1 MRLTRTG
8 LDESRQEPLPGAD
21 PVGKRL
27 LPTAGLATLPLAGY
41 TAATIALGAV
51 GLVLATMAIPV
62 SSEIAIAGLDPGVG
76 LPAGVALWT
85 LLGLAGAARVV
96 REPSGH
102 GVFTFH
108 MPFVVAAMTL
118 GGPVAGGWVAMF
130 SSFDRHELE
139 ETPWYG
145 ILANHAA
152 LTLGAIAGGI
162 VILVLGVVG
171 DGLDLAKGSGYTLV
185 AVLAGTFIYM
195 AVTVA
200 LAAGTIVLRDG
211 ITVRETLAL
220 FDESFRT
227 STIAETLLGW
237 LLTVAYIAVGWWGPI
252 VCTVMVLALW
262 RASGASERSRRDD
275 LTGVLSMT
283 AFTARAVEAVDRAR
297 RGIEGAAYVFIDLDQ
312 FKAVNDGARDH
323 HVGDQVL
330 TEVGLR
336 LRGAIRANDA
346 AGRRSGDEFV
356 VLLAG
361 VPDQTTAE
369 RLARRLHATIV
380 APYSTD
386 AGEIRVG
393 ASIGVALI
401 EPQAKETELEVRR
414 RADAA
419 MYAIKERGGGVRL
432 WGESTGG

>member
-1 MRLTRTG
+1 MRMTAPRFRASMEALLAAGTG
-8 LDESRQEPLPGAD
+8 SL
-21 PVGKRL
+21 L
-27 LPTAGLATLPLAGY
+27 LPLY
-41 TAATIALGAV
+41 TAATITVGALA
-51 GLVLATMAIPV
+51 LVLVTLQVPV
-62 SSEIAIAGLDPGVG
+62 SAKIAIAGLGSGVG

-85 LLGLAGAARVV
+85 LFGLAGAARIV

-108 MPFVVAAMTL
+108 MPFVVAAMAL
-118 GGPVAGGWVAMF
+118 GGPVAGGWVAMI

-152 LTLGAIAGGI
+152 LTLGAIVGGLL
-162 VILVLGVVG
+162 ILVLGATG
-171 DGLDLAKGSGYTLV
+171 DALGLAGSSGFKLV

-262 RASGASERSRRDD
+262 RASGASEQTRRDE
-275 LTGVLSMT
+275 LTGVLNMT
-283 AFTARAVEAVDRAR
+283 AFTARAVEAVNRAR
-297 RGIEGAAYVFIDLDQ
+297 RGVEGAAYVFIDLDQ
-312 FKAVNDGARDH
+312 FKAVNDAARDH

-361 VPDQTTAE
+361 VSDEVTAE
-369 RLARRLHATIV
+369 RLAKRLHTTIV

-386 AGEIRVG
+386 IGELRVG
-393 ASIGVALI
+393 ASVGVALI
-401 EPQAKETELEVRR
+401 EPQATETELEVRR

-419 MYAIKERGGGVRL
+419 MYEIKERGGGVRIY
-432 WGESTGG
+432 GESTGA

>member
-1 MRLTRTG
+1 MRLTTARFRT
-8 LDESRQEPLPGAD
+8 SRVEPLLAAGARS
-21 PVGKRL
+21 RL
-27 LPTAGLATLPLAGY
+27 LPPY
-41 TAATIALGAV
+41 TAATIVAGA
-51 GLVLATMAIPV
+51 GALVLLTLLVPV
-62 SSEIAIAGLDPGVG
+62 SPEIAIAGLGPGVD

-85 LLGLAGAARVV
+85 LFGLAGAARIV

-108 MPFVVAAMTL
+108 LPFVVAAMTL
-118 GGPVAGGWVAMF
+118 GGPVAGGWVAMIA
-130 SSFDRHELE
+130 SFDRHELE

-145 ILANHAA
+145 ILANHAS
-152 LTLGAIAGGI
+152 LTLGAVAGGL
-162 VILVLGVVG
+162 VILVLDAAGTALG
-171 DGLDLAKGSGYTLV
+171 LTDGLGFTLV
-185 AVLAGTFIYM
+185 AVLAGTFVFTV
-195 AVTVA
+195 VTVA

-211 ITVRETLAL
+211 ITVRATLAL

-237 LLTVAYIAVGWWGPI
+237 LLTVAYIAVGWWAPV

-262 RASGASERSRRDD
+262 RASRVSERTRRDD

-283 AFTARAVEAVDRAR
+283 AFTECAIEAVNRAR
-297 RGIEGAAYVFIDLDQ
+297 RGIEGAAYVFIDLDN
-312 FKAVNDGARDH
+312 FKAVNDVARDH

-330 TEVGLR
+330 TQVGLR
-336 LRGAIRANDA
+336 LRGAIRATDA

-361 VPDQTTAE
+361 VPDQVTAE
-369 RLARRLHATIV
+369 RLAKRLHTTLV

-386 AGEIRVG
+386 AGEMRVG
-393 ASIGVALI
+393 ASVGVALI
-401 EPQAKETELEVRR
+401 EREASDTELEVRR

-419 MYAIKERGGGVRL
+419 MYAVKELGGGVRT
-432 WGESTGG
+432 WRESTGS

>member
-1 MRLTRTG
+1 MRRPTI
-8 LDESRQEPLPGAD
+8 PGND
-21 PVGKRL
+21 PAGARL
-27 LPTAGLATLPLAGY
+27 LPATGARRLLLPAYTAGTILIGAAAVVLVTLL
-41 TAATIALGAV
+41 
-51 GLVLATMAIPV
+51 IPV
-62 SSEIAIAGLDPGVG
+62 SPEIAIAGFGGGLS

-85 LLGLAGAARVV
+85 MFGLAGAARVI

-118 GGPVAGGWVAMF
+118 GGPVAGGWVAMLA
-130 SSFDRHELE
+130 SFDRHELE

-145 ILANHAA
+145 ILANHAS
-152 LTLGAIAGGI
+152 LSLGAIAGGL
-162 VILVLGVVG
+162 VILVLDDAGSRL
-171 DGLDLAKGSGYTLV
+171 GLSTGFGFTLV
-185 AVLAGTFIYM
+185 AVIAGTIMFMLVSI
-195 AVTVA
+195 A

-211 ITVRETLAL
+211 ISVRETLAS

-227 STIAETLLGW
+227 AATAETLLGW
-237 LLTVAYIAVGWWGPI
+237 LLTVAYIAVGWWAPL

-262 RASGASERSRRDD
+262 GSSRVSERTRRDE

-283 AFTARAVEAVDRAR
+283 AFTERAVEAVDRAR
-297 RGIEGAAYVFIDLDQ
+297 RGVEGAAYVFIDLDD

-330 TEVGLR
+330 TQVGLR

-361 VPDQTTAE
+361 VPDQGTAE
-369 RLARRLHATIV
+369 RLAKRLHRTIV
-380 APYSTD
+380 APYATD
-386 AGEIRVG
+386 AGEMRVG
-393 ASIGVALI
+393 ASVGVALI
-401 EPQAKETELEVRR
+401 EREASATELEVRR

-419 MYAIKERGGGVRL
+419 MYAVKERGGGVRI
-432 WGESTGG
+432 WRESTGA

>member
-1 MRLTRTG
+1 MRMTAPRFRASMEALLAAGTG
-8 LDESRQEPLPGAD
+8 SL
-21 PVGKRL
+21 L
-27 LPTAGLATLPLAGY
+27 LPLY
-41 TAATIALGAV
+41 TAATITVGALA
-51 GLVLATMAIPV
+51 LVLVTLLVPV
-62 SSEIAIAGLDPGVG
+62 SPEIAIAGLDPGVG

-85 LLGLAGAARVV
+85 LFGLAGAARIV

-108 MPFVVAAMTL
+108 MPFVVAAMAL
-118 GGPVAGGWVAMF
+118 GGPVAGGWVAMI

-152 LTLGAIAGGI
+152 LTLGAIVGGL
-162 VILVLGVVG
+162 VILVLGATG
-171 DGLDLAKGSGYTLV
+171 DALGLAGNSGFTLV

-195 AVTVA
+195 AVTVG

-227 STIAETLLGW
+227 STIAETLFGW
-237 LLTVAYIAVGWWGPI
+237 VLTVAYLAVGWWAPV

-262 RASGASERSRRDD
+262 RASRTSERTRRDD

-283 AFTARAVEAVDRAR
+283 AFTERAIEAVDRAR
-297 RGIEGAAYVFIDLDQ
+297 RGIEGAAYVFIDLDN
-312 FKAVNDGARDH
+312 FKAVNDIARDH

-330 TEVGLR
+330 TQVGLR
-336 LRGAIRANDA
+336 LRGAIRASDA
-346 AGRRSGDEFV
+346 AGRRSGDEFL

-361 VPDQTTAE
+361 VPDRVTAE
-369 RLARRLHATIV
+369 RLAKRLHARLV

-386 AGEIRVG
+386 AGEMRVG
-393 ASIGVALI
+393 ASVGVALI
-401 EPQAKETELEVRR
+401 EREATGTELEIRR

-419 MYAIKERGGGVRL
+419 MYAVKELGGGVRM
-432 WGESTGG
+432 WRESTGG